1 MRCLAVETGDS
12 VLTWC
17 SCLDMLRKNVGFH
30 HLGASSERS
39 VGLPCMMP
47 IARVSLG
54 RVVVTTFSNTLLA
67 ISI

>member
-1 MRCLAVETGDS
+1 
-12 VLTWC
+12 
-17 SCLDMLRKNVGFH
+17 MLRKNVGFH